1 MSMTEKQGART
12 GVKVIDLSRVLG
24 GPSCTQILGDHGAE
38 VIKVEPPSGDETRE
52 WGPPFQ
58 TDEQGEKVASS
69 YFIGINRNKRCI
81 SLDLRTEQGKEVLLR
96 LLENADVLVDNFKA
110 GSMEKWGLGYQEVLQ
125 AKFPRLIH
133 CRITGFG
140 IDGPLGGYPGYDAAV
155 QATAGLFSVNGTP
168 ESGPTR
174 LGIPVID
181 LGTGLNAVIGIT
193 MALFERERS
202 GEGQQVDVTL
212 FDTGVGLLFPH
223 ASNWFMNGKI
233 PERIGNA
240 HPNVVPYDLFE
251 TATQPIFLAIGN
263 NGQFRKAL
271 VILGRPEL
279 ADDPRFATNGAR
291 NENRDVL
298 REILSELLAGHD
310 GAELNQRFLEGGVP
324 SGPALNVEEIMEHP
338 HTKHR
343 NMIFEDENY
352 RGLGAPVKLSRTPAS
367 LRTPPQGFGAGNL
380 EVLREAGYSDVE
392 IEDLM
397 ASGAVPVSR
406 KP

>member
-1 MSMTEKQGART
+1 MSMTEKQGALAGT
-12 GVKVIDLSRVLG
+12 KVVDLSRVLG

-58 TDEQGEKVASS
+58 TDEEGEKIASS

-96 LLENADVLVDNFKA
+96 LLEDADVLVDNFKA

-125 AKFPRLIH
+125 EKFPRLIH

-155 QATAGLFSVNGTP
+155 QATTGLFSVNGTQD
-168 ESGPTR
+168 SGPTR

-223 ASNWFMNGKI
+223 ASNWFMDGKI
-233 PERIGNA
+233 PKRIGNA

-279 ADDPRFATNGAR
+279 ADDPRFVTNGAR

-298 REILSELLAGHD
+298 RGILGELLAGHD
-310 GAELNQRFLEGGVP
+310 GAELNQKFLEGGVP

-343 NMIFEDENY
+343 NMIFEEGDY

-367 LRTPPQGFGAGNL
+367 LRTPPQSFGAGNR
-380 EVLREAGYSDVE
+380 EVLRETGYSDAE
-392 IEDLM
+392 IDDLM

-406 KP
+406 KS

>member
-1 MSMTEKQGART
+1 MSENQGALA

-38 VIKVEPPSGDETRE
+38 VIKVEPPTGDETRE

-58 TDEQGEKVASS
+58 TDEDGEKIASS
-69 YFIGINRNKRCI
+69 YFIGVNRNKRCI
-81 SLDLRTEQGKEVLLR
+81 SLDLRTVAGKEVLLR
-96 LLENADVLVDNFKA
+96 LLEEADVLVENFKA
-110 GSMEKWGLGYQEVLQ
+110 GSMEKWGLGYEDILQE
-125 AKFPRLIH
+125 KFPTLVH

-140 IDGPLGGYPGYDAAV
+140 VDGPLGGYPGYDAAV
-155 QATAGLFSVNGTP
+155 QATTGLFSVNGSA

-181 LGTGLNAVIGIT
+181 LGTGLNAVIGIC
-193 MALFERERS
+193 MALFERQRS
-202 GEGQQVDVTL
+202 GKGQQVDVSL

-233 PERIGNA
+233 PKRIGNA

-251 TATQPIFLAIGN
+251 TATQPVFLAVGN

-271 VILGRPEL
+271 TILGKPEL
-279 ADDPRFATNGAR
+279 ADDPRFATNGSR
-291 NENRDVL
+291 NDNRDAL
-298 REILSELLAGHD
+298 REILGALLAEHD
-310 GAELNQRFLEGGVP
+310 GAELNRKFLEGGVP
-324 SGPALNVEEIMEHP
+324 AGPALNVQEIMEHP

-343 NMIFEDENY
+343 NMIFEEGEY

-367 LRTPPQGFGAGNL
+367 LRTPPKRFGADNQ
-380 EVLREAGYSDVE
+380 EVLREAGYSESE
-392 IEDLM
+392 IKNLI
-397 ASGAVPVSR
+397 ASGAVPVT
-406 KP
+406 KEN

>member
-1 MSMTEKQGART
+1 MTENRSALS

-38 VIKVEPPSGDETRE
+38 VIKVEPPAGDETRE

-58 TDEQGEKVASS
+58 TDEQGEKIASS
-69 YFIGINRNKRCI
+69 YFIGVNRNKRCI
-81 SLDLRTEQGKEVLLR
+81 ALDLRTEQGKEVLLR
-96 LLENADVLVDNFKA
+96 LLEDADVLVDNFKA
-110 GSMEKWGLGYQEVLQ
+110 GSMEKWGLGYHEVLQ
-125 AKFPRLIH
+125 EKFPTLIH

-140 IDGPLGGYPGYDAAV
+140 VDGPLGGYPGYDAAV
-155 QATAGLFSVNGTP
+155 QATTGLFSVNGTQ

-193 MALFERERS
+193 MALFERQRS
-202 GEGQQVDVTL
+202 GQGQQVDITL

-223 ASNWFMNGKI
+223 ASNWFMDGKI
-233 PERIGNA
+233 PKRIGNA

-271 VILGRPEL
+271 VILGKPEL
-279 ADDPRFATNGAR
+279 ADDPRFVNNGVR

-298 REILSELLAGHD
+298 REILSELLSKHD
-310 GAELNQRFLEGGVP
+310 GAELNQKFLEGGVP
-324 SGPALNVEEIMEHP
+324 CGPALNVEEIMEHP

-343 NMIFEDENY
+343 NMIFEEGDY
-352 RGLGAPVKLSRTPAS
+352 RGLGAPVKLSRTPAT
-367 LRTPPQGFGAGNL
+367 LRTLPQRFGAGNRD
-380 EVLREAGYSDVE
+380 VLREAGYSEAE
-392 IEDLM
+392 IEDLI
-397 ASGAVPVSR
+397 ASGAVPAS
-406 KP
+406 KNS

>member
-1 MSMTEKQGART
+1 M
-12 GVKVIDLSRVLG
+12 
-24 GPSCTQILGDHGAE
+24 
-38 VIKVEPPSGDETRE
+38 IKVEPPSGDETRE

-58 TDEQGEKVASS
+58 TDEEGENVASS
-69 YFIGINRNKRCI
+69 YFIGVNRNKRCI
-81 SLDLRTEQGKEVLLR
+81 ALDLRTDQGKEVLLR
-96 LLENADVLVDNFKA
+96 LLEDADVLVDNFKA

-125 AKFPRLIH
+125 EKFPRLIH

-155 QATAGLFSVNGTP
+155 QATTGLFSVNGTQD
-168 ESGPTR
+168 SGPTR

-233 PERIGNA
+233 PKRIGNA

-298 REILSELLAGHD
+298 REILGELLAEHD
-310 GAELNQRFLEGGVP
+310 GAELNQKFLEGGVP

-343 NMIFEDENY
+343 NMIFEEGDY

-367 LRTPPQGFGAGNL
+367 LRTPPQSFGAGNQ
-380 EVLREAGYSDVE
+380 EVLREAGYSEAE
-392 IEDLM
+392 IDDLM

>member
-1 MSMTEKQGART
+1 MSMTEKHGALT
-12 GVKVIDLSRVLG
+12 GTKVIDLSRVLG

-58 TDEQGEKVASS
+58 TDEEGEKIASS

-81 SLDLRTEQGKEVLLR
+81 SLDLRTDQGKEVLLR
-96 LLENADVLVDNFKA
+96 LLEEADVLVDNFKA

-155 QATAGLFSVNGTP
+155 QATTGLFSVNGTQD
-168 ESGPTR
+168 SGPTR

-251 TATQPIFLAIGN
+251 TASQPIFLAIGN

-291 NENRDVL
+291 NENRDAL
-298 REILSELLAGHD
+298 REILGELLAEHD
-310 GAELNQRFLEGGVP
+310 GAELNQKFLEGGVP

-343 NMIFEDENY
+343 NMIFEDGDY

-367 LRTPPQGFGAGNL
+367 LRTSPQSFGADNR
-380 EVLREAGYSDVE
+380 EVLRETGYSDAE
-392 IEDLM
+392 IDDLIT
-397 ASGAVPVSR
+397 SGAVPVSR
-406 KP
+406 KS